1 MQAEVVTID
10 TLAITERLQASGIS
24 KKHAAAIAREQVN
37 TVNANLATKS
47 DIANIH
53 KEIAN
58 IHKEIEQLR
67 LDSKKDITIA
77 MYKTVAFT
85 VTSVVTLMT
94 IIQIVIQVLQP
105 IT

>member
-53 KEIAN
+53 KEI
-58 IHKEIEQLR
+58 EQLR